1 MQKDGFEPANRWLL
15 LWLIFQII
23 NMETEGQAVPKWSD
37 AMTPLPSS
45 RTKNNV
51 YFQST
56 KVAFVFCVNFYS

>member
-1 MQKDGFEPANRWLL
+1 
-15 LWLIFQII
+15 
-23 NMETEGQAVPKWSD
+23 METEGQAVPKWSD

-56 KVAFVFCVNFYS
+56 KVAFVFCGNFYS